1 MSLIKLSLKPIS
13 LVLLLSTAFS
23 TNVFAEIR
31 YIDDTLRIPLRSGAS
46 TDHRIISFL
55 TSGTKVD
62 QQYLDENDQDWAF
75 VTIGDGKEGW
85 VQVRYL
91 KNTPAAKQLLE
102 LSQQELNKYQ
112 KLNREQ
118 GETIKTLNIEIKE
131 LKKQLDELNKH
142 SAKSD
147 KELEHIKDISKNA
160 IRLDHSNTQLLEEN
174 EQLKIVHEEYEQR
187 IIKLE
192 SNQQNQG
199 MIYGALAV
207 LLGIILGWILPK
219 MKSRRNDGW
228 V

>member
-1 MSLIKLSLKPIS
+1 MSLIKLLLKPIP
-13 LVLLLSTAFS
+13 LLLLLSAAFS

-75 VTIGDGKEGW
+75 VTVGDGKEGW

-118 GETIKTLNIEIKE
+118 SETIKTLNSEIKE
-131 LKKQLDELNKH
+131 LKKQLDDLSRH

-219 MKSRRNDGW
+219 MQSRRNDGW